1 MKKIPKLRF
10 KEFVNEWEEKKI
22 ENIGKIIGGG
32 TPSSTIEEYWG
43 GRYPMVYSY

>member
-22 ENIGKIIGGG
+22 ENNE
-32 TPSSTIEEYWG
+32 TENE
-43 GRYPMVYSY
+43 